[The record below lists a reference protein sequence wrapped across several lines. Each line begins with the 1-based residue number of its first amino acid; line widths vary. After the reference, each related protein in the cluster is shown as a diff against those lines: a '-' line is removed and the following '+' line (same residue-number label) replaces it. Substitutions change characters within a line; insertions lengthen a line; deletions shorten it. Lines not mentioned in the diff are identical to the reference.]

1 LITEWLGVPID
12 SVKLVTGDTDR
23 VSVGGG
29 AHSGR
34 ALRLGSIVMFNSSNQ
49 IIEKGLKITSHVLE
63 AAVEDIA
70 FASGRFEVKGT
81 DRAIGIF
88 EVARAALER
97 TDLPAEL
104 QGPLQ
109 GVSDETVNLAAFPY
123 GCHVCEVEI
132 DPDTGVV
139 EIVRYTAVDDC
150 GRAVNPMIVHGQVH
164 GGIVQGVGQALWE
177 QCVYEPGSGQ
187 VLSGS
192 FMDYAMPKADMVPF
206 FDTELSEVP
215 SPTHPLGIRP
225 AGEGGTTPA
234 LGVVINAVVD
244 ALAEFGV
251 THIEMPAT
259 PERVWRAIQE
269 ANA

>member
-1 LITEWLGVPID
+1 
-12 SVKLVTGDTDR
+12 
-23 VSVGGG
+23 
-29 AHSGR
+29 
-34 ALRLGSIVMFNSSNQ
+34 M
-49 IIEKGLKITSHVLE
+49 
-63 AAVEDIA
+63 
-70 FASGRFEVKGT
+70 
-81 DRAIGIF
+81 
-88 EVARAALER
+88 
-97 TDLPAEL
+97 
-104 QGPLQ
+104 
-109 GVSDETVNLAAFPY
+109 SDETVNLAAFPY

-192 FMDYAMPKADMVPF
+192 FMDYVMPKADMVPF

-244 ALAEFGV
+244 ALSEFGV

-259 PERVWRAIQE
+259 PERVWRAIQG
-269 ANA
+269 